1 MVRAT
6 GSLLSA
12 SSAFLK
18 ARDLDPDQLFLHFEW
33 YNPRIEMGLR
43 AIEYEKRTFT
53 NLYVNLLATFEE
65 VFLQEQMEI
74 MRYQAEAAA
83 HKELLQSVKKS
94 FAQKLQKLQRGS
106 EVQANVPA
114 HKYGV
119 DPTGADTEPKKPR
132 VPKPPI
138 RNSSVIVDNQDPKV
152 SHMKPRVSHRRQAN
166 QPRRDHSLGAPS
178 GPNPLQVE
186 VMSRSLEHQEPRV
199 SRKES
204 CRDFVEFMK
213 RSKENS
219 MIDYLK
225 SKQRHSGLY
234 QPRQLFNTEKY
245 VTDEPK
251 YEKLKFFLAASIEQ
265 AKIGSA
271 RSGEVD
277 IFSTKGLGT
286 TGMAN
291 LLTLN
296 TGRSGRNNS
305 SHEFTR
311 DDVNKRLNFNSNKE
325 EVLDSLRQGGGSS
338 TNIPNSSTSRLKH
351 IVSYREQSTNR
362 SNYMCAVT
370 GLHRFDQCNRSSS
383 RVNMPISQMSIFR
396 PETVQSP
403 ATSRPL
409 GQSQVVPRLQ
419 GLHQL
424 SHLVNSQHGPAG
436 LLTPTAE
443 TGASDAKQHQHT
455 GSGRLGSHGPLLL
468 NKPRVQ
474 VPNTNKQW
482 GGSNPQL
489 WRDPTPHRT
498 TTVTHTNP
506 GACEDHRRHG
516 PRRGSSETGVRVRTG
531 LLNSTVQDREFV
543 KIEVGPL
550 VNTSALVR
558 KNFSINY
565 PGQSSNTTL
574 EKPSVELS
582 FGNHIT
588 RQDRSSLMKKA
599 GLRWPSARLETDK
612 QLSQIVNVDH
622 IAKLP
627 KDLMRKLKKI
637 IDSKKPKA

>member
-1 MVRAT
+1 MVRGT
-6 GSLLSA
+6 GSLASA
-12 SSAFLK
+12 SSGFLK
-18 ARDLDPDQLFLHFEW
+18 ARDVDPDQLFLHFEW
-33 YNPRIEMGLR
+33 YNPRIEIGLR
-43 AIEYEKRTFT
+43 SIEYEQRTFT
-53 NLYVNLLATFEE
+53 KLCINLLATFEAI
-65 VFLQEQMEI
+65 FLKEQMEI
-74 MRYQAEAAA
+74 MKLQAENAA
-83 HKELLQSVKKS
+83 HNELLQSVKIS

-106 EVQANVPA
+106 EVHTKIPA
-114 HKYGV
+114 PKYGV
-119 DPTGADTEPKKPR
+119 DPTGDFEPKKPR
-132 VPKPPI
+132 VPKPPV
-138 RNSSVIVDNQDPKV
+138 RNSSPKVDNQDPNLTQ
-152 SHMKPRVSHRRQAN
+152 MQPMINHRRQSN
-166 QPRRDHSLGAPS
+166 QPRRDRSLGTPANA
-178 GPNPLQVE
+178 NPPKQE
-186 VMSRSLEHQEPRV
+186 VMSRSWEHQESRV

-311 DDVNKRLNFNSNKE
+311 DDVNKRLNFNCSKE
-325 EVLDSLRQGGGSS
+325 DALDSLRQGGGSS

-362 SNYMCAVT
+362 SNYMCGGP
-370 GLHRFDQCNRSSS
+370 GLQRFDNCNRSSS
-383 RVNMPISQMSIFR
+383 RVNMPMSQMSIFR
-396 PETVQSP
+396 PETAQVP
-403 ATSRPL
+403 ATSRPS

-424 SHLVNSQHGPAG
+424 SHLVNSQNGPNH
-436 LLTPTAE
+436 LLTPTAQQ
-443 TGASDAKQHQHT
+443 GASDANRHQHT
-455 GSGRLGSHGPLLL
+455 ESGRLRLHGPRLLGPSGL
-468 NKPRVQ
+468 LQ
-474 VPNTNKQW
+474 GHAQW

-489 WRDPTPHRT
+489 WRDTALNRTADNDAQVGRTANANGQNRETPRL
-498 TTVTHTNP
+498 
-506 GACEDHRRHG
+506 
-516 PRRGSSETGVRVRTG
+516 GSSETGIRGRVGATTAVRPH
-531 LLNSTVQDREFV
+531 DREFV

-550 VNTSALVR
+550 QSAAPLVR
-558 KNFSINY
+558 KNVSFNY
-565 PGQSSNTTL
+565 AGETSKATL
-574 EKPSVELS
+574 EEPSVELS
-582 FGNHIT
+582 FGNLMLH
-588 RQDRSSLMKKA
+588 QDRSKLMKKA
-599 GLRWPSARLETDK
+599 GLRWPSARLEIDK

-637 IDSKKPKA
+637 VDSKKPKP

>member
-1 MVRAT
+1 MVRAA

-12 SSAFLK
+12 SSGFLK

-74 MRYQAEAAA
+74 MKSQAQAAA
-83 HKELLQSVKKS
+83 HKELLQSVKIS

-106 EVQANVPA
+106 EVQVNVPA
-114 HKYGV
+114 PKYGV
-119 DPTGADTEPKKPR
+119 DPTGPEVEPKKPR
-132 VPKPPI
+132 VPKPPV
-138 RNSSVIVDNQDPKV
+138 RNSSVIVDNQDPNA
-152 SHMKPRVSHRRQAN
+152 SHMQPIVSHRRPAN
-166 QPRRDHSLGAPS
+166 QPRRDHSLGAPC
-178 GPNPLQVE
+178 GPNPLKVE

-296 TGRSGRNNS
+296 TGRSGKNNS

-325 EVLDSLRQGGGSS
+325 DVLDSLRHGGGSS

-362 SNYMCAVT
+362 SNYMCAGT
-370 GLHRFDQCNRSSS
+370 GLHRFDTCNRSSS
-383 RVNMPISQMSIFR
+383 RVNMPMSQMSIFR
-396 PETVQSP
+396 PDTAQVP

-409 GQSQVVPRLQ
+409 GQSQVVPRLH

-424 SHLVNSQHGPAG
+424 SHLVNSQHGPAA
-436 LLTPTAE
+436 LLTPTAQ
-443 TGASDAKQHQHT
+443 TGASDTKQQRT
-455 GSGRLGSHGPLLL
+455 VSGRLGSHGPLLL
-468 NKPRVQ
+468 NKPSAQERT
-474 VPNTNKQW
+474 NTNTQW
-482 GGSNPQL
+482 SGSNPQL
-489 WRDPTPHRT
+489 WRDPTLNRT
-498 TTVTHTNP
+498 TTAHHNN
-506 GACEDHRRHG
+506 EDTRQQA
-516 PRRGSSETGVRVRTG
+516 PRRGSSETGVRVRTA
-531 LLNSTVQDREFV
+531 LPSSATLQDREFV

-550 VNTSALVR
+550 VKTPALVR

-565 PGQSSNTTL
+565 PGECSKVTL
-574 EKPSVELS
+574 EEPSVELS
-582 FGNHIT
+582 FGNQMM
-588 RQDRSSLMKKA
+588 RQDRSVLMKKA

-637 IDSKKPKA
+637 VDSKKPKV